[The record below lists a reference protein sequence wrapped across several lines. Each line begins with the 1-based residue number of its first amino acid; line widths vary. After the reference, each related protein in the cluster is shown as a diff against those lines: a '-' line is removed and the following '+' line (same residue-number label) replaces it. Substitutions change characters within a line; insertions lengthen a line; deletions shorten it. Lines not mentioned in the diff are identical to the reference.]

1 MYPNAIRKRVLYP
14 LHLGIEW
21 WEGYQK
27 YIEKRIE
34 AKNLYKT
41 TKEKKY
47 QAIQETYKLALNG
60 GSFGK
65 TGEETSW
72 QYCQFT
78 NKRITI
84 GSQIDLLML
93 IEMLELKGIPIMS
106 ANTDGIVCLF
116 DKSLND
122 IYYQVCKE
130 WETIVGNDT
139 LGQLE
144 YQEYTKLVQLSVND
158 YLAVTQEG
166 KVKQKGD
173 FMTDFELHKNK
184 SFKIIPIALVNYFA
198 HNIPIEET
206 ITKHTNIFDFCA
218 AVRAKEDWYF
228 ELRYLKDNQIGRTK
242 LQKTNRYY
250 IANDG
255 KDLYK
260 MNMDG
265 REQFVEAHPQKGKS
279 WKSVIFN
286 TYDNYDYNINY
297 QYYIQKCNRIINQL
311 VTKQTTLF

>member
-1 MYPNAIRKRVLYP
+1 MYPNAIRKRILYP

-41 TKEKKY
+41 TKDKKY

-93 IEMLELKGIPIMS
+93 IEMLELKDIPIIS

-122 IYYQVCKE
+122 TYYQVCKE
-130 WETIVGNDT
+130 WEKIVGNNT

-158 YLAVTQEG
+158 YLAVTPEG

-206 ITKHTNIFDFCA
+206 VTKHTNIFDFCA

-228 ELRYLKDNQIGRTK
+228 ELRYFENNTIVRRK

-260 MNMDG
+260 
-265 REQFVEAHPQKGKS
+265 KK
-279 WKSVIFN
+279 IFR
-286 TYDNYDYNINY
+286 
-297 QYYIQKCNRIINQL
+297 KVKRI
-311 VTKQTTLF
+311 K